1 MAPCDKCSLDYFQAI
16 AEFYNNEARA
26 LTYLRDHSVLPSE
39 VICPDCSS
47 QCSYREDQRVWRCRK
62 SSVIP
67 KSSKRR
73 RCGYTYIAPWKVL
86 LYINHFLSHLW
97 DQSPQD

>member
-16 AEFYNNEARA
+16 AEFYNNDARA

-39 VICPDCSS
+39 VICQHCSS

-67 KSSKRR
+67 KSTKKTQRGR
-73 RCGYTYIAPWKVL
+73 A
-86 LYINHFLSHLW
+86 
-97 DQSPQD
+97 Q

>member
-16 AEFYNNEARA
+16 AEFYNNDARA

-39 VICPDCSS
+39 VICPHCSS

-73 RCGYTYIAPWKVL
+73 LCEFLDHTYI
-86 LYINHFLSHLW
+86 
-97 DQSPQD
+97 D